1 MWLCLI
7 VWLCDCVIAWLCY
20 WVNILHAPMRFPAW
34 IYAFRH
40 LRYFNLAYFTKLTFI
55 VWLCVIVWL
64 CDCGIVWLCGCV
76 TGRISSMHKRD
87 SCFEYML
94 FCNLAK
100 LAKLTIIYVIVWL
113 CDCVIACLCDCVI
126 VMCTSMH
133 FPDPVHQFWHLICW
147 NWSKIAKITCISVL
161 LLIHK

>member
-1 MWLCLI
+1 MI
-7 VWLCDCVIAWLCY
+7 ISDCVIAWLCY

-113 CDCVIACLCDCVI
+113 RACVI
-126 VMCTSMH
+126 VWLWC
-133 FPDPVHQFWHLICW
+133 VHQ
-147 NWSKIAKITCISVL
+147 CISQIQYINFDTWFVEIGPNL
-161 LLIHK
+161 PKLHVFRYCS

>member
-113 CDCVIACLCDCVI
+113 CDCVLVWLCDCDVYI
-126 VMCTSMH
+126 NAFPRSSTSILT
-133 FPDPVHQFWHLICW
+133 PDLLKLVQICQ
-147 NWSKIAKITCISVL
+147 NYMYFGIAL
-161 LLIHK
+161 NA